1 MSIEK
6 KDEITLI
13 LFYNSQIVKTLK
25 CNKHDKLEKVFRNFA
40 SQIGE
45 FFNSLIFLYSGDKI
59 TDFTKTF
66 NQTINE
72 LDKAEKKM
80 NILVYNMNRSLIYSN
95 QNYINFIFLLNSK
108 DFNEI
113 KAPREE
119 IIKKVC
125 NEYANKKSLN
135 FDSLL
140 FKYGGKE
147 IDLNKKFD
155 DLANIF
161 DKNCNGMPILVYN
174 KNPLKIKFLYNE
186 ELPYEMNC
194 YKEDKIKDVFN
205 KYAIDKSLNIDN
217 LSFEYEIIPITL
229 DEQITFNHLINNDY
243 DKSNISLFL
252 TNNNL
257 SYNDIN
263 EIDIIVKQKNYE
275 SQSFLG
281 KYKNYIAILSI
292 IIILIIIIVLI
303 CYFLFHGKPEHNYS
317 DTSDIA
323 NETDSDTGKETDSDT
338 AKETDSDI
346 IIVCEEG
353 YNLVDGK
360 CKADYLIKATYLSL
374 YENEPV
380 TLISSS
386 STSFISKMIIDGE
399 IIKPTYKYNFL
410 VIGYHT
416 VYYKFNKSSNTIFS
430 FFRGITKLKKISF
443 SDFNDYPISIEFSHM
458 FYQCSNLTSVYLSNF
473 SYNSNIKHNLNNMFS
488 GCVNLTYVNF
498 NLSNFNVLV
507 ATNMFYDCKSLTF
520 IDISRLNMSEGTNFD
535 NMFYNCISLKKIN
548 LKNFYLK
555 SAFKINYMFYNCISL
570 TSLDVS
576 SFRPNGLSE
585 MNSLFQN
592 CISLN
597 SINLDKLY
605 TFNVKA
611 MNKLFYNCTSLKSI
625 NISMFVTKDVKDLS
639 YMFGYCSSLVSIDL
653 SNFDTN
659 EVTDMNS
666 MFFHCHSLTSIN
678 FKNLVT
684 SKVTNMSFLFSH
696 CYSLLTIDLSSFN
709 TEKVLYFDG
718 MFSHCYSLKS
728 INILHFNTKSFT
740 TIKYMFYGCYSL
752 TSIDLSNFNR
762 TYSHNYNYIFY
773 DCPNLNFVNITPFNY
788 YSNDNNLFNKNI
800 SSNGTLIL
808 DKNYYEKLIYYKN
821 YIPSNWTIIFA

>member
-317 DTSDIA
+317 DTS
-323 NETDSDTGKETDSDT
+323 
-338 AKETDSDI
+338 
-346 IIVCEEG
+346 
-353 YNLVDGK
+353 
-360 CKADYLIKATYLSL
+360 
-374 YENEPV
+374 
-380 TLISSS
+380 
-386 STSFISKMIIDGE
+386 
-399 IIKPTYKYNFL
+399 
-410 VIGYHT
+410 
-416 VYYKFNKSSNTIFS
+416 
-430 FFRGITKLKKISF
+430 
-443 SDFNDYPISIEFSHM
+443 
-458 FYQCSNLTSVYLSNF
+458 
-473 SYNSNIKHNLNNMFS
+473 
-488 GCVNLTYVNF
+488 
-498 NLSNFNVLV
+498 
-507 ATNMFYDCKSLTF
+507 
-520 IDISRLNMSEGTNFD
+520 
-535 NMFYNCISLKKIN
+535 
-548 LKNFYLK
+548 
-555 SAFKINYMFYNCISL
+555 
-570 TSLDVS
+570 
-576 SFRPNGLSE
+576 
-585 MNSLFQN
+585 
-592 CISLN
+592 
-597 SINLDKLY
+597 
-605 TFNVKA
+605 
-611 MNKLFYNCTSLKSI
+611 
-625 NISMFVTKDVKDLS
+625 
-639 YMFGYCSSLVSIDL
+639 
-653 SNFDTN
+653 
-659 EVTDMNS
+659 
-666 MFFHCHSLTSIN
+666 
-678 FKNLVT
+678 
-684 SKVTNMSFLFSH
+684 
-696 CYSLLTIDLSSFN
+696 
-709 TEKVLYFDG
+709 
-718 MFSHCYSLKS
+718 
-728 INILHFNTKSFT
+728 
-740 TIKYMFYGCYSL
+740 
-752 TSIDLSNFNR
+752 
-762 TYSHNYNYIFY
+762 
-773 DCPNLNFVNITPFNY
+773 
-788 YSNDNNLFNKNI
+788 
-800 SSNGTLIL
+800 
-808 DKNYYEKLIYYKN
+808 
-821 YIPSNWTIIFA
+821 